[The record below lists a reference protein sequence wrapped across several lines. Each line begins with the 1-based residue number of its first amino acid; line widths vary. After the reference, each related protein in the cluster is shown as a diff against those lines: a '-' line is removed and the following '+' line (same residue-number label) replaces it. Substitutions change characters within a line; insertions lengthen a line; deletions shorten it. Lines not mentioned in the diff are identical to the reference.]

1 MIIQLLVKPFG
12 CSKIVDVRS
21 SICKKASTMT
31 KVSSFKD
38 TVITGKIVC
47 RILEDAWRPPT
58 ALARLITASGDEYEI
73 RCTEEGKDWLMAQP
87 LNTALTGTIK
97 RGEVVKYDARNQ
109 KYTAYTDIHC
119 ILAICS
125 KTLVVKAKF
134 LQYFFNS
141 AVP

>member
-1 MIIQLLVKPFG
+1 
-12 CSKIVDVRS
+12 
-21 SICKKASTMT
+21 MT

-97 RGEVVKYDARNQ
+97 RGEVVKYDAKNQ
-109 KYTAYTDIHC
+109 KYTGIQASNMIR
-119 ILAICS
+119 S
-125 KTLVVKAKF
+125 KFQLHLKKANHNF
-134 LQYFFNS
+134 ETPLPLESTFVS
-141 AVP
+141 ACNVC